1 KQQNTL
7 MIPLEHYLIL
17 SSVLFALGLMIV
29 IVKQN
34 AIAMMFGL
42 ELMLNAANI
51 NLVAFNLSHPGRL
64 DGQLFAVFVII
75 VAACEAAVGLAIILR
90 AYRLFNT
97 AVPDN
102 ISTLKEP

>member
-1 KQQNTL
+1 
-7 MIPLEHYLIL
+7 MIPIENYLVL
-17 SSVLFALGLMIV
+17 SAMLFSIGLMIV
-29 IVKQN
+29 VIKRN
-34 AIAMMFGL
+34 AIAVLLGL

-51 NLVAFNLSHPGRL
+51 NLVAFNLSYPERL

-90 AYRLFNT
+90 AYRLFHT
-97 AVPDN
+97 AVPDD

>member
-1 KQQNTL
+1 

-17 SSVLFALGLMIV
+17 SSVLFGLGLMIV

-75 VAACEAAVGLAIILR
+75 VAACEAAVGLAVILR
-90 AYRLFNT
+90 AYQFYRSP
-97 AVPDN
+97 VPDDIN
-102 ISTLKEP
+102 ILRDS